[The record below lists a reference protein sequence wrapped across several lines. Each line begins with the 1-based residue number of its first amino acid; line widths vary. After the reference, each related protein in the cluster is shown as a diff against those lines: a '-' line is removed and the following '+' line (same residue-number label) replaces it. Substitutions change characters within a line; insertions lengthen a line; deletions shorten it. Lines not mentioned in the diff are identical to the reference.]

1 MAMTTSKLIW
11 LKALLV
17 SLGVFHDSA
26 MHLYCD
32 NQAALH
38 IAKNPLFHERTKYI
52 ELDCH
57 FMREKLEKGDII
69 FSCVPSTRQLTD
81 IFIKAFGKK
90 QFTFLWDKLGM
101 INPHAPP

>member
-1 MAMTTSKLIW
+1 MVMTTRELMW
-11 LKALLV
+11 LKALLA

-38 IAKNPLFHERTKYI
+38 IAKNSVFHEHTKYI

-57 FMREKLEKGDII
+57 LCAKNCERVILLFPM
-69 FSCVPSTRQLTD
+69 FH
-81 IFIKAFGKK
+81 
-90 QFTFLWDKLGM
+90 
-101 INPHAPP
+101 PHDNWPIYSRKRSERNSLRSYGTSWA